1 MSIKTLLNNE
11 IKDQI
16 EEVGKMEVGTD
27 TYKTAVDGLT
37 KLMDKAIEMDKVENE
52 RKDRITTQSIE
63 TDLKLK
69 QMEDER
75 KDRIVRNSITAA
87 GIAIPSLITI
97 WGTIK
102 SIKFEETGTI
112 TTIMGR
118 GFINKLLPKK
128 QA

>member
-1 MSIKTLLNNE
+1 MSIKTLLHEE
-11 IKDQI
+11 IEDQI
-16 EEVGKMEVGTD
+16 EEVGKIQVGTEE
-27 TYKTAVDGLT
+27 YKTAVDGLA
-37 KLMDKAIEMDKVENE
+37 KLMDRAIEMDKVENE
-52 RKDRITTQSIE
+52 RKVEIE
-63 TDLKLK
+63 TRNMENDLKRE

-75 KDRIVRNSITAA
+75 KDRKVRNIIAAA
-87 GIAIPSLITI
+87 GIGVPAVITI

-128 QA
+128 